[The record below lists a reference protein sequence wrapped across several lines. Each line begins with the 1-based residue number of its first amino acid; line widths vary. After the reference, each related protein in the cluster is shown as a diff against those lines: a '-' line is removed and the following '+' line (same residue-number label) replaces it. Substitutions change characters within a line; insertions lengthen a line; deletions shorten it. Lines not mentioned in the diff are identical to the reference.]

1 GQLCLYFTPRSG
13 RLAMVRLALRALF
26 NRLRQDRDF
35 NAVCS
40 GEVWIDTKRKRLNVA
55 MDGEVEPMDSPLHYQ
70 IWPGA
75 LRVIVPAEGASPA
88 GSG

>member
-1 GQLCLYFTPRSG
+1 
-13 RLAMVRLALRALF
+13 MVRLALRALF

-55 MDGEVEPMDSPLHYQ
+55 MDGEVEPMDGPLHYQ

-75 LRVIVPAEGASPA
+75 LRVIVPAKGASPA